1 MLEFFRPDHGHEQIH
16 EKQQRYD
23 ANNDRFH
30 LSSYSFSQSSVYSAP
45 TIKNATTVPTKIK
58 SLTRLLLH
66 LFTEPRVQPVHTQNQ
81 NNTDDDEFAH
91 KIDLTMSELW
101 RQC

>member
-30 LSSYSFSQSSVYSAP
+30 LSSYNFSQSTVYKAP
-45 TIKNATTVPTKIK
+45 NRKNAMITPMKIK
-58 SLTRLLLH
+58 SLI
-66 LFTEPRVQPVHTQNQ
+66 RVSIGAT
-81 NNTDDDEFAH
+81 
-91 KIDLTMSELW
+91 
-101 RQC
+101 

>member
-30 LSSYSFSQSSVYSAP
+30 LSSYSFSQSTVYKAP
-45 TIKNATTVPTKIK
+45 DTKNAMTIPMKIK
-58 SLTRLLLH
+58 SLI
-66 LFTEPRVQPVHTQNQ
+66 RVSISAT
-81 NNTDDDEFAH
+81 
-91 KIDLTMSELW
+91 W
-101 RQC
+101 